1 MVLPGTTVTTWLF
14 SLFKR
19 DHGSARLADVF
30 ATLASVVVVSV
41 VSYPAVATVQA
52 PRVISVHTASASEVS
67 MVLEVPPVQQD
78 TGVAPD
84 VSVTVDG
91 RPVTT
96 TVAPMAARTL
106 TVALVIDTAADMT
119 AEALQAAKSG
129 ATEFLLR
136 LPEGARTM
144 VIASDD
150 DPRIVAPLSPKPA
163 DALSAISAL
172 QPGGMR
178 STTAATLLA
187 AQDLATAPLGPR
199 AIVVYT
205 NGTDEHGVSVEQ
217 LIQAV
222 SRAGAVLSVIQTS
235 GDNDSWSQVVDRA
248 GGEVLRTTTVNLVQ
262 SYGDL
267 ATALGDRYIVEF
279 EAPGELP
286 GVAQVAV
293 RTGDVESTTTVT
305 MPAANTPGDAAQ
317 PSEREPAGGQL
328 RLIAIGLVGL
338 ALIVLALLA
347 LMLRTRRRAPAGT
360 KEPSV
365 AVTGLRASSNS
376 HVSELATIK
385 NGDMRPAFPPN
396 GAPSGTLTT
405 APVIWPQESR
415 SRRGSL
421 TDAVR
426 GMRSALHALA
436 SQAEQELS
444 QPPLKNGKQPTAPDD
459 GRTRPR
465 APDSP
470 IRRGKISAEPRA
482 APLLSRI
489 GSKMAARVAEVEN
502 EQSAEG
508 VRDAG
513 IVLVGAGDAA
523 VELARNAAGPAAV
536 HISGNSASRYFA
548 VRAVGTEDDLVITLR
563 PYQGVRS
570 LNWNG
575 GESTGFEVRATGSWR
590 IEVLPLSAIP
600 KFNGSFNG
608 DGDMVVHFTGDGS
621 LAEIIGNDA
630 GRYFHVLA
638 LGPDGTD
645 RLVNTAQKYSGSSQ
659 ISGGPQFFEVQA
671 IGLWTITVK

>member
-30 ATLASVVVVSV
+30 ATLASVLVVSV

-67 MVLEVPPVQQD
+67 MVLEVPPVQQE
-78 TGVAPD
+78 TGVAPE

-96 TVAPMAARTL
+96 TVTPMAARDL

-136 LPEGARTM
+136 LPEGSRTM
-144 VIASDD
+144 VIASGG
-150 DPRIVAPLSPKPA
+150 DPRIVAPLSDKLA
-163 DALSAISAL
+163 DALSAVSAL

-187 AQDLATAPLGPR
+187 AQDLATDPLGPR

-205 NGTDEHGVSVEQ
+205 NGPDEHGVSVEQ

-248 GGEVLRTTTVNLVQ
+248 GGEVLRTATVNLVQ

-293 RTGDVESTTTVT
+293 RTGEVESTTTVT
-305 MPAANTPGDAAQ
+305 MPRDAAQ
-317 PSEREPAGGQL
+317 PSEREQAGGQL
-328 RLIAIGLVGL
+328 RLIAIVLVGL

-347 LMLRTRRRAPAGT
+347 LMQRTRRRAPADT
-360 KEPSV
+360 EQPSV
-365 AVTGLRASSNS
+365 AVTGPRASTNS

-385 NGDMRPAFPPN
+385 NGDMRPRFPPN

-405 APVIWPQESR
+405 APVIRPQEP
-415 SRRGSL
+415 RRGSL
-421 TDAVR
+421 TDAVH

-436 SQAEQELS
+436 SQTEQELRQAPS
-444 QPPLKNGKQPTAPDD
+444 QNGKQPPAPDD

-465 APDSP
+465 APDSL
-470 IRRGKISAEPRA
+470 IRPSTISAEPRT

-489 GSKMAARVAEVEN
+489 GSKIAVRVAGAEH
-502 EQSAEG
+502 QRSAES
-508 VRDAG
+508 VREAT
-513 IVLVGAGDAA
+513 IVLTGAGDAA

-536 HISGNSASRYFA
+536 HIFGNSASRYFA

-590 IEVLPLSAIP
+590 IKVLPLSAIP
-600 KFNGSFNG
+600 TFNPSFNG

-630 GRYFHVLA
+630 GRYFHVHT

-645 RLVNTAQKYSGSSQ
+645 RLVNTTQKYSGSSQ

-671 IGLWTITVK
+671 IGPWTITVK

>member
-1 MVLPGTTVTTWLF
+1 MVRLGTTVTTWLF
-14 SLFKR
+14 SLLKR
-19 DHGSARLADVF
+19 DHGGARLAGVF
-30 ATLASVVVVSV
+30 ATLASVLVVLV
-41 VSYPAVATVQA
+41 VSYPAVASVQA

-78 TGVAPD
+78 TGVAPE

-136 LPEGARTM
+136 LPEGSRTM
-144 VIASDD
+144 VIASGH
-150 DPRIVAPLSPKPA
+150 DPRIVAPLSDKPA
-163 DALSAISAL
+163 DALSAVSAL
-172 QPGGMR
+172 QPDGMR

-205 NGTDEHGVSVEQ
+205 DGPDEHGVSVEQ
-217 LIQAV
+217 LSQTV
-222 SRAGAVLSVIQTS
+222 SRAGAVLSVIQTG
-235 GDNDSWSQVVDRA
+235 GDNDSWSRIVDRA

-286 GVAQVAV
+286 GVAHVAV
-293 RTGDVESTTTVT
+293 RAGDVESTTTVT
-305 MPAANTPGDAAQ
+305 LPAASTPADAAQ

-328 RLIAIGLVGL
+328 RLIAIVLVGL

-347 LMLRTRRRAPAGT
+347 LTLRTRRRAPVDT
-360 KEPSV
+360 EEPSV
-365 AVTGLRASSNS
+365 AVTGLRASGNS

-385 NGDMRPAFPPN
+385 NEDMRPAFPPH

-405 APVIWPQESR
+405 APIIRHQEPR

-421 TDAVR
+421 TDAVH

-436 SQAEQELS
+436 SQAEQELK
-444 QPPLKNGKQPTAPDD
+444 QPPSQNGKQPPAPDD
-459 GRTRPR
+459 ARTRP
-465 APDSP
+465 PDSL
-470 IRRGKISAEPRA
+470 IRRSKISAEPRA

-489 GSKMAARVAEVEN
+489 GSKLAARVAGGEN

-513 IVLVGAGDAA
+513 MVLTGAGDAA
-523 VELARNAAGPAAV
+523 VELAGNAAGPAAV
-536 HISGNSASRYFA
+536 HISGNLASRYFA

-563 PYQGVRS
+563 QYQGVRS

-600 KFNGSFNG
+600 KFNGSFSG

-638 LGPDGTD
+638 LGPDGTG

-671 IGLWTITVK
+671 IGPWTITVK

>member
-1 MVLPGTTVTTWLF
+1 M
-14 SLFKR
+14 
-19 DHGSARLADVF
+19 
-30 ATLASVVVVSV
+30 
-41 VSYPAVATVQA
+41 
-52 PRVISVHTASASEVS
+52 
-67 MVLEVPPVQQD
+67 
-78 TGVAPD
+78 
-84 VSVTVDG
+84 
-91 RPVTT
+91 
-96 TVAPMAARTL
+96 
-106 TVALVIDTAADMT
+106 
-119 AEALQAAKSG
+119 
-129 ATEFLLR
+129 
-136 LPEGARTM
+136 
-144 VIASDD
+144 IASGD

-163 DALSAISAL
+163 DALSAVSAL

-205 NGTDEHGVSVEQ
+205 NGPDENGVSVEQ
-217 LIQAV
+217 LVQAV

-293 RTGDVESTTTVT
+293 EMGDMESTTAVT
-305 MPAANTPGDAAQ
+305 IPAPWDAAQ

-328 RLIAIGLVGL
+328 RLIAIVLVGL
-338 ALIVLALLA
+338 ALIVLARLA
-347 LMLRTRRRAPAGT
+347 LMLRSRRRAPVDT
-360 KEPSV
+360 EKPSV
-365 AVTGLRASSNS
+365 AVTWPRASTNS

-385 NGDMRPAFPPN
+385 NGDMRPRFPPN

-405 APVIWPQESR
+405 APVIRPQEPR

-426 GMRSALHALA
+426 NEIGSACPRLR
-436 SQAEQELS
+436 
-444 QPPLKNGKQPTAPDD
+444 
-459 GRTRPR
+459 GRTRAR
-465 APDSP
+465 AGPVAKRKAAICARRRPDGRGRRIAL
-470 IRRGKISAEPRA
+470 IRRSKISAEPRA

-489 GSKMAARVAEVEN
+489 GSKIAARVTRSKMSTRPE
-502 EQSAEG
+502 SAS
-508 VRDAG
+508 DHA
-513 IVLVGAGDAA
+513 IVLTGADDAV

-548 VRAVGTEDDLVITLR
+548 VRAVGTEDDLVISLR
-563 PYQGVRS
+563 PYEGVRS

-600 KFNGSFNG
+600 TFNASFNG

-621 LAEIIGNDA
+621 LAEIVGNDA
-630 GRYFHVLA
+630 GRYFHVLTRPGRNRPPRQHSPEVFR
-638 LGPDGTD
+638 LLPDQRRTTVLRGPSHRTLDHHREVNPVPATASTTAGVPVLQIGRTGGRSPAQLPSQVQRARHTGHEKDKPLKSGIYRVFHLLADGPGVARRRGVPAPTRAGSDEAQD
-645 RLVNTAQKYSGSSQ
+645 RTTIGRSSSTAATSLSRRDQTRRRRPGRRRSASR
-659 ISGGPQFFEVQA
+659 
-671 IGLWTITVK
+671 

>member
-1 MVLPGTTVTTWLF
+1 MVLPGTTVTTCMF

-30 ATLASVVVVSV
+30 ATLASVLVVSV
-41 VSYPAVATVQA
+41 VSYPAVAMVQP
-52 PRVISVHTASASEVS
+52 PRVISVQTASASEVS

-78 TGVAPD
+78 TGVAPE
-84 VSVTVDG
+84 VSVTVEG

-96 TVAPMAARTL
+96 TVAPMAAHTL

-136 LPEGARTM
+136 LPEGSRTM
-144 VIASDD
+144 VIASGD
-150 DPRIVAPLSPKPA
+150 DPRIVAPLSLKPA

-172 QPGGMR
+172 QPSGMR
-178 STTAATLLA
+178 STMAATLLA
-187 AQDLATAPLGPR
+187 AQDLAMAPLGPR

-205 NGTDEHGVSVEQ
+205 NGPDEHGVSVEQ

-222 SRAGAVLSVIQTS
+222 SQAGAVLSVVQTG
-235 GDNDSWSQVVDRA
+235 GDDDSWSQVVDRA
-248 GGEVLRTTTVNLVQ
+248 GGEVLRTATVDLVR

-279 EAPGELP
+279 EAPGGLP

-305 MPAANTPGDAAQ
+305 MPEANTPGDAAE

-347 LMLRTRRRAPAGT
+347 LRLRTRRRAPAGT

-405 APVIWPQESR
+405 APIIRPQEPR

-436 SQAEQELS
+436 SQAEQELE
-444 QPPLKNGKQPTAPDD
+444 QPPSQNGKQPHAPDD

-465 APDSP
+465 APVSP
-470 IRRGKISAEPRA
+470 TRRSKISAEPRA

-489 GSKMAARVAEVEN
+489 GSKIAARVAGAEN
-502 EQSAEG
+502 EQSAERIREAT
-508 VRDAG
+508 V
-513 IVLVGAGDAA
+513 VLTGAGDTE
-523 VELARNAAGPAAV
+523 VELARNAVGPAAV

-575 GESTGFEVRATGSWR
+575 GESIGFEVRATGSWR

-630 GRYFHVLA
+630 GRYFHVHT

-659 ISGGPQFFEVQA
+659 ISSGPQYFEVQA
-671 IGLWTITVK
+671 IGHWTINVK

>member
-30 ATLASVVVVSV
+30 ATLASVLVVSV

-52 PRVISVHTASASEVS
+52 PHVISVHTASASEVS
-67 MVLEVPPVQQD
+67 MVLEVPPVQQE
-78 TGVAPD
+78 TGVAPE

-96 TVAPMAARTL
+96 TVTPMAARDL

-136 LPEGARTM
+136 LPEGSRTM
-144 VIASDD
+144 VIASGG
-150 DPRIVAPLSPKPA
+150 DPRIVAPLSDKPA
-163 DALSAISAL
+163 DALSAVSAL

-187 AQDLATAPLGPR
+187 AQDLATDPLGPR

-205 NGTDEHGVSVEQ
+205 NGPDEHGVSVEQ

-248 GGEVLRTTTVNLVQ
+248 GGEVLRTATVNLVQ

-293 RTGDVESTTTVT
+293 RTGEVESTTTVT
-305 MPAANTPGDAAQ
+305 MPRDAAQ
-317 PSEREPAGGQL
+317 PSEREQAGGQL
-328 RLIAIGLVGL
+328 RLIAIVLVGL

-347 LMLRTRRRAPAGT
+347 LMQRTRRRAPADT
-360 KEPSV
+360 EEPLV
-365 AVTGLRASSNS
+365 AVTGPRASTGS

-385 NGDMRPAFPPN
+385 NGDMRPRFPPN

-405 APVIWPQESR
+405 APVIRPQEPR

-436 SQAEQELS
+436 SQAEQELR
-444 QPPLKNGKQPTAPDD
+444 QPP
-459 GRTRPR
+459 
-465 APDSP
+465 
-470 IRRGKISAEPRA
+470 
-482 APLLSRI
+482 
-489 GSKMAARVAEVEN
+489 
-502 EQSAEG
+502 AEG
-508 VRDAG
+508 VREATV
-513 IVLVGAGDAA
+513 VLTGAGDGE
-523 VELARNAAGPAAV
+523 VELAQNAAGPAAV

-590 IEVLPLSAIP
+590 IKVLPLSAIP
-600 KFNGSFNG
+600 TFNPSFNG

-630 GRYFHVLA
+630 GRYFHVHT

-645 RLVNTAQKYSGSSQ
+645 RLVNTTQKYSGSSQ

-671 IGLWTITVK
+671 IGPWTITVE

>member
-30 ATLASVVVVSV
+30 ATLASVLVVSV

-52 PRVISVHTASASEVS
+52 PHVISVHTASASEVS
-67 MVLEVPPVQQD
+67 MVLEVPPVQQE
-78 TGVAPD
+78 TGVAPE

-96 TVAPMAARTL
+96 TVTPMAARDL

-136 LPEGARTM
+136 LPEGSRTM
-144 VIASDD
+144 VIASGG
-150 DPRIVAPLSPKPA
+150 DPRIVAPLSDKPA
-163 DALSAISAL
+163 DALSAVSAL

-187 AQDLATAPLGPR
+187 AQDLATDPLGPR

-205 NGTDEHGVSVEQ
+205 NGPDEHGVSVEQ

-248 GGEVLRTTTVNLVQ
+248 GGEVFRTATVNLVQ

-293 RTGDVESTTTVT
+293 RTGEVESTTTVT
-305 MPAANTPGDAAQ
+305 MPRDAAQ
-317 PSEREPAGGQL
+317 PSEREQAGGQL
-328 RLIAIGLVGL
+328 RLIAIVLVGL

-347 LMLRTRRRAPAGT
+347 LMQRTRRRAPADT
-360 KEPSV
+360 EEPLV
-365 AVTGLRASSNS
+365 AVTGPRASTGS

-385 NGDMRPAFPPN
+385 NGDMRPRFPPN

-405 APVIWPQESR
+405 APVIRPQEPR
-415 SRRGSL
+415 SRPGSL

-436 SQAEQELS
+436 SQAEQELRQAPS
-444 QPPLKNGKQPTAPDD
+444 QNRKQPPAPDD

-465 APDSP
+465 APDSL
-470 IRRGKISAEPRA
+470 IRPSTITAEPRA

-489 GSKMAARVAEVEN
+489 GSKIAARVAGAEN
-502 EQSAEG
+502 EHLAED

-513 IVLVGAGDAA
+513 MVLTGAGDAA

-536 HISGNSASRYFA
+536 HIFGNSASRYFA

-590 IEVLPLSAIP
+590 IKVLPLSAIP
-600 KFNGSFNG
+600 TFNPSFNG

-630 GRYFHVLA
+630 GRYFHVHT

-645 RLVNTAQKYSGSSQ
+645 RLINTTQKYSGSSQ
-659 ISGGPQFFEVQA
+659 ISGGPQFLEVQA
-671 IGLWTITVK
+671 TGPWTITVT

>member
-30 ATLASVVVVSV
+30 ATLASVLVVSV

-52 PRVISVHTASASEVS
+52 PHVISVHTASASEVS
-67 MVLEVPPVQQD
+67 MVLEVPPVQQE
-78 TGVAPD
+78 TGVAPE

-96 TVAPMAARTL
+96 TVTPMAARDL

-136 LPEGARTM
+136 LPEGSRTM
-144 VIASDD
+144 VIASGG
-150 DPRIVAPLSPKPA
+150 DPRIVAPLSDKPA
-163 DALSAISAL
+163 DALSAVSAL

-187 AQDLATAPLGPR
+187 AQDLATDPLGPR

-205 NGTDEHGVSVEQ
+205 NGPDEHGVSVEQ

-222 SRAGAVLSVIQTS
+222 SGAGAVLSVIQTS

-248 GGEVLRTTTVNLVQ
+248 GGEVLRTATVNLVQ

-267 ATALGDRYIVEF
+267 ASALGDRYIVEF

-293 RTGDVESTTTVT
+293 MTGEVESTTTVT
-305 MPAANTPGDAAQ
+305 MPRDAAQ
-317 PSEREPAGGQL
+317 PSEREQAGGQL
-328 RLIAIGLVGL
+328 RLIAIVLVGL

-347 LMLRTRRRAPAGT
+347 LMQRTRRRAPADT
-360 KEPSV
+360 EEPLV
-365 AVTGLRASSNS
+365 AVTGPRASTGS

-385 NGDMRPAFPPN
+385 NGDMRPRFPPN
-396 GAPSGTLTT
+396 GAPSGSLTT
-405 APVIWPQESR
+405 APVIRPQEPR

-421 TDAVR
+421 TDAVH

-436 SQAEQELS
+436 SQTEQELRQAPS
-444 QPPLKNGKQPTAPDD
+444 QNGKQPPAPDD

-465 APDSP
+465 APDSL
-470 IRRGKISAEPRA
+470 IRPSTISAEPRT

-489 GSKMAARVAEVEN
+489 GSKIAVRVAGAEH
-502 EQSAEG
+502 QRSAES
-508 VRDAG
+508 REATM
-513 IVLVGAGDAA
+513 VLTGAGDAA
-523 VELARNAAGPAAV
+523 VELARNTAGPAAV
-536 HISGNSASRYFA
+536 HIFGNSASRYFA

-590 IEVLPLSAIP
+590 IKVLPLSAIP
-600 KFNGSFNG
+600 TFNPSFNG

-630 GRYFHVLA
+630 GRYFHVHT
-638 LGPDGTD
+638 LGSDGTD
-645 RLVNTAQKYSGSSQ
+645 RLVNTTQKYSGSSQ

-671 IGLWTITVK
+671 IGPWTITVK

>member
-1 MVLPGTTVTTWLF
+1 MVRLGTTVTTWLR

-19 DHGSARLADVF
+19 DHGRARLAGVF
-30 ATLASVVVVSV
+30 ATLASVLVVSV

-78 TGVAPD
+78 TGVAPE

-96 TVAPMAARTL
+96 TVAPMAAHNL

-136 LPEGARTM
+136 LPEGSRTL
-144 VIASDD
+144 VIASGD

-163 DALSAISAL
+163 DALSAVSAL

-205 NGTDEHGVSVEQ
+205 NGPDENGVSVEQ

-293 RTGDVESTTTVT
+293 EMGDMESTTAVT
-305 MPAANTPGDAAQ
+305 IPAPWDAAQ

-328 RLIAIGLVGL
+328 RLIAIVLVGL
-338 ALIVLALLA
+338 ALIVLARLA
-347 LMLRTRRRAPAGT
+347 LMLRSRRRAPVDT
-360 KEPSV
+360 EKPSV
-365 AVTGLRASSNS
+365 AVTGPRASTNS

-385 NGDMRPAFPPN
+385 NGDMRPRFPPN

-405 APVIWPQESR
+405 APVIRPQEPR

-436 SQAEQELS
+436 SEAEQELGQAPS
-444 QPPLKNGKQPTAPDD
+444 QNGKQPPAPDD

-465 APDSP
+465 APDSL
-470 IRRGKISAEPRA
+470 IRRSKISAEPRA

-489 GSKMAARVAEVEN
+489 GSKIAARVARVEN
-502 EQSAEG
+502 EHSAE
-508 VRDAG
+508 
-513 IVLVGAGDAA
+513 
-523 VELARNAAGPAAV
+523 
-536 HISGNSASRYFA
+536 SASDH
-548 VRAVGTEDDLVITLR
+548 G
-563 PYQGVRS
+563 
-570 LNWNG
+570 
-575 GESTGFEVRATGSWR
+575 
-590 IEVLPLSAIP
+590 
-600 KFNGSFNG
+600 
-608 DGDMVVHFTGDGS
+608 
-621 LAEIIGNDA
+621 
-630 GRYFHVLA
+630 
-638 LGPDGTD
+638 
-645 RLVNTAQKYSGSSQ
+645 
-659 ISGGPQFFEVQA
+659 
-671 IGLWTITVK
+671 

>member
-1 MVLPGTTVTTWLF
+1 MVRPGTTVTTWLF
-14 SLFKR
+14 LLFIR
-19 DHGSARLADVF
+19 DHGSGRLRDVF
-30 ATLASVVVVSV
+30 ATLACVLVASV
-41 VSYPAVATVQA
+41 VSHPAVATVQA
-52 PRVISVHTASASEVS
+52 PRVISVHTASTSEVS
-67 MVLEVPPVQQD
+67 MVLEVPPVQQNA
-78 TGVAPD
+78 GVAPE
-84 VSVTVDG
+84 VSVTVG
-91 RPVTT
+91 GGPVAT
-96 TVAPMAARTL
+96 TVTPMAARTL

-119 AEALQAAKSG
+119 TEALQAAKSG

-136 LPEGARTM
+136 LPEGSRTM
-144 VIASDD
+144 VIASGD
-150 DPRIVAPLSPKPA
+150 DPRIVAPLSDKPA
-163 DALSAISAL
+163 DALSAVSAL
-172 QPGGMR
+172 QPDGMR

-199 AIVVYT
+199 AIVVYAD
-205 NGTDEHGVSVEQ
+205 GPDEHGVSVEQ
-217 LIQAV
+217 LIEAV

-235 GDNDSWSQVVDRA
+235 GDNDPWSRVVDRA
-248 GGEVLRTTTVNLVQ
+248 GGEVLRTATVNLAQ

-279 EAPGELP
+279 EAPEELP

-293 RTGDVESTTTVT
+293 RAGDVESTTTVT
-305 MPAANTPGDAAQ
+305 LPAASTPRDAAQ
-317 PSEREPAGGQL
+317 QSEREPAGGQL
-328 RLIAIGLVGL
+328 RVIAIVLVGL

-347 LMLRTRRRAPAGT
+347 IMLRSRRRAPVDT
-360 KEPSV
+360 ERPSV
-365 AVTGLRASSNS
+365 AVTGPRAGSNS

-385 NGDMRPAFPPN
+385 NGDMRPRFLPD

-405 APVIWPQESR
+405 APVIRPQERR

-421 TDAVR
+421 TDAVH

-444 QPPLKNGKQPTAPDD
+444 QPPLKNGKQPPPPDD

-482 APLLSRI
+482 APLRSRI
-489 GSKMAARVAEVEN
+489 GSTIAARVAGAEH
-502 EQSAEG
+502 EQSAES
-508 VRDAG
+508 VREG
-513 IVLVGAGDAA
+513 IVVLTGAGDAE
-523 VELARNAAGPAAV
+523 VELARNSAGPAAV

-548 VRAVGTEDDLVITLR
+548 IRAVGTENDLVITLR

-600 KFNGSFNG
+600 TFNSTFKG

-621 LAEIIGNDA
+621 LAGIIGNDA
-630 GRYFHVLA
+630 GRYFRVRT

-645 RLVNTAQKYSGSSQ
+645 RLVNTAQKYSGTCQ

-671 IGLWTITVK
+671 VGPWTITVK